1 MPRKKVAW
9 DTSCLVAALLFEHQ
23 HHQLTVREFSRQQG
37 AQNVVSVHSLL
48 ECFSVITRFPPPLR
62 VTTCVAEQVL
72 RTNLKEH
79 LEVVD
84 VTPVDA
90 WAAIGEVRLSGGSGG
105 SVYDAVIAQS
115 VARAGANVLFTW
127 NVKDFLRVAPPGLE
141 VRAPLSQGG
150 R

>member
-1 MPRKKVAW
+1 MPSKKVAW

-23 HHQLTVREFSRQQG
+23 HHQLTVREFSRQQDV
-37 AQNVVSVHSLL
+37 QNVVSVHSLL

-62 VTTCVAEQVL
+62 VTTRTAERLL
-72 RTNLKEH
+72 RTNLEDH
-79 LEVVD
+79 LEVAD

-90 WAAIGEVRLSGGSGG
+90 WAAIEEVRLGGGSGG